1 MLHKCCTWPCNHPCM
16 WMRLSPA
23 SAKPVG
29 GSEPASDGMRAA
41 RERRGVWE
49 ARLAPGARV
58 LGVLAPAVRGEAHP
72 GVAAGVAAAAAL
84 ACVGVMIGWG
94 R

>member
-1 MLHKCCTWPCNHPCM
+1 
-16 WMRLSPA
+16 MRLSPA
-23 SAKPVG
+23 SDKPVN
-29 GSEPASDGMRAA
+29 GSEPASDALRAA

-72 GVAAGVAAAAAL
+72 GIAAGVAAAAAL
-84 ACVGVMIGWG
+84 ACVPTDMGGEDKM
-94 R
+94 RYPK